1 VPGIIGVLLS
11 ITLVVIASIA
21 VVRER
26 ERGTLEQLVV
36 TPIGKTSLMLGKIIP
51 FMLVGY
57 VQITVILV
65 LGVLLFRVPIVGRVV
80 DLYLLA
86 LPFMVAS
93 LGVGLLVSTA
103 VRTQAQAMQLGFFF
117 LLPNILL
124 SGFMFP
130 REAMP
135 DPAQWLGA
143 ALPLTHFLRALRGVL
158 LKGVG
163 IWSLWRETVI
173 MSGFALGLLALS
185 VWRFRKNVE

>member
-1 VPGIIGVLLS
+1 VL
-11 ITLVVIASIA
+11 ITSMA

-36 TPIGKTSLMLGKIIP
+36 TPIDKTSLMLGKIVP
-51 FMLVGY
+51 FLLVGY
-57 VQITVILV
+57 VQMSVILV
-65 LGVLLFRVPIVGRVV
+65 LGRLLFDVPIRGSLAA
-80 DLYLLA
+80 LYAVA
-86 LPFMVAS
+86 LPFIIAN
-93 LGVGLLVSTA
+93 LGLGLFLSTL
-103 VRTQAQAMQLGFFF
+103 VRTQTQAMQLGFLF

-143 ALPLTHFLRALRGVL
+143 ALPLTYFLMVLRGVL

-163 IWSLWRETVI
+163 LADLWRDAAILSAFSVV
-173 MSGFALGLLALS
+173 FVALS
-185 VWRFRKNVE
+185 VVRFRKTVE